1 MGEIVGAGIVSHVP
15 TIMLPEEVRL
25 EINEGKE
32 ISLVPGLHRLRSE
45 VLDRL
50 QADTIVLMDTH
61 WEVTFEHIIT
71 AHEKREG
78 IFTSH
83 ELPRGMRQIPYDM
96 PGDPELAFA
105 VSKEAENREDTWVLA
120 SDDPYLPIF
129 YGTVNVWSYLKGDG
143 NERWVSVG
151 INQCADTQDFLL
163 LGELIGQ
170 AIQSLDR
177 KVVVLASGGMS
188 HRFLPFRELRGRE
201 SSDPMKNIITP
212 EAREAD
218 LHVLDLLQRG
228 DHAGVIDWMPEY
240 RKAGPEGKFG
250 HYLILVGALGGRA
263 CTAPGELFSEYEAS
277 VGTGQVHVWFERPTA
292 GWTASTAAA

>member
-15 TIMLPEEVRL
+15 TIMLPEETRL
-25 EINEGKE
+25 EINDGKE
-32 ISLVPGLHRLRSE
+32 ITLVPGLRRLRSE
-45 VLDRL
+45 VLDRVG
-50 QADTIVLMDTH
+50 ADTFIVMDTH

-71 AHEKREG
+71 GHEKREG

-105 VSKEAENREDTWVLA
+105 VSQQAEGRDDTWVLA

-129 YGTVNVWSYLKGDG
+129 YGTVNIWSYL
-143 NERWVSVG
+143 NEGPENWVSVG
-151 INQCADTQDFLL
+151 INQCGTTEDFLL
-163 LGELIGQ
+163 LGELIGE
-170 AIQSLDR
+170 AVLSLDR
-177 KVVVLASGGMS
+177 KVVLLASGGLS

-228 DHAGVIDWMPEY
+228 DHAVGDRLGARIQEGRPGRQVRALPDHG
-240 RKAGPEGKFG
+240 RRAG
-250 HYLILVGALGGRA
+250 GAA

-277 VGTGQVHVWFERPTA
+277 VGTGQVHVWFERPAT
-292 GWTASTAAA
+292 GWTGSTEAA